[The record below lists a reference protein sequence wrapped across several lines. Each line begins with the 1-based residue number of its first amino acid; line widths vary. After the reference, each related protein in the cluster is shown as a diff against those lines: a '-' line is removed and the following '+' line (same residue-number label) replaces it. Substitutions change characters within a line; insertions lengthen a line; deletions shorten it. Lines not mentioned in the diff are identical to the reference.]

1 MKMVAL
7 PSGKQR
13 SIHGPAVNVP
23 SKVDNICN
31 VLPRLPSQTE
41 LVPLKLKRKVAY
53 RGHYMYDYI
62 TPQKP
67 LDALKFSKTNNPL
80 YADIDI
86 NEQWFEEA
94 LTNDEQLGRCLFEQN
109 DGDMDTECE
118 YDNNCANGSN
128 TDIPVGTMNTE
139 SESSMESCSNSDVK
153 NVVSVALHELELLAN
168 QNGFTIHHVP
178 YDGNCMFSAISYQ
191 LQNTGVCNVDS
202 NELRQML
209 ANYLEANTA
218 LYCDFPSQPVISHD
232 DYNADTEPPTA
243 EDEYINIVANPQLQI
258 QLRWQKYLRCL
269 RKGAWGDHITIQGIA
284 DMLSVKV
291 SVISSHTQCS
301 Q

>member
-1 MKMVAL
+1 
-7 PSGKQR
+7 
-13 SIHGPAVNVP
+13 
-23 SKVDNICN
+23 
-31 VLPRLPSQTE
+31 
-41 LVPLKLKRKVAY
+41 
-53 RGHYMYDYI
+53 MYDYI
-62 TPQKP
+62 TLQKP
-67 LDALKFSKTNNPL
+67 LDASKFLKTNNPL

-94 LTNDEQLGRCLFEQN
+94 LTNDEQLGRCLFEQT

-118 YDNNCANGSN
+118 YDNNSCANGSN

-153 NVVSVALHELELLAN
+153 NVVSVALQKLELLAN

-258 QLRWQKYLRCL
+258 QLRWKKYLRCL

-291 SVISSHTQCS
+291 NVVSSHTQCS

>member
-1 MKMVAL
+1 MKSIHAL
-7 PSGKQR
+7 AGKQR

-23 SKVDNICN
+23 SKVDNIRN

-53 RGHYMYDYI
+53 QGHYMYDYI

-67 LDALKFSKTNNPL
+67 LDALKFLKTNNPL
-80 YADIDI
+80 YADVDI

-118 YDNNCANGSN
+118 YDNSSCANGSN

-153 NVVSVALHELELLAN
+153 NVVSVALHKLESLAN

-178 YDGNCMFSAISYQ
+178 YDGNCIFSAISYQ

-218 LYCDFPSQPVISHD
+218 LYCDFPSQPVICHD

-258 QLRWQKYLRCL
+258 QLRWQKYLE
-269 RKGAWGDHITIQGIA
+269 KEHGVT
-284 DMLSVKV
+284 
-291 SVISSHTQCS
+291 T
-301 Q
+301 